1 MDVVLVVFHIYF
13 CIINKIF
20 IKYKLSFILFIM
32 DVVLV
37 VFAKVTELCNENGHF
52 HFTLTQNWIKIYKYF
67 LILLSFINIS
77 F

>member
-1 MDVVLVVFHIYF
+1 
-13 CIINKIF
+13 
-20 IKYKLSFILFIM
+20 M

-52 HFTLTQNWIKIYKYF
+52 HFKLTQIWIKISKYF